1 LQTLILCIRN
11 RKQFVILITKAD
23 INTFIGDKKISPFAF
38 SLKKNLLNENIKSKI
53 VTRTNID
60 ENNYEYDLTIAPLL
74 VFFAKIKLNQIM
86 VWKLV
91 LMLLKPRVM
100 IAIDW
105 DIALNKACNSQKIK
119 LYYLQHGVIAADHM
133 YFGKNVLKNN
143 DPKSLPY
150 GFLSWDDMSA
160 KNFESICT
168 TFTIGNQ
175 WNNFY
180 FTNTTSDWFKKD
192 KTASPLYNFEK
203 PVVLFTLT
211 WGNHHQYIIP
221 DFMIDVI
228 KHTLTNYAWIIRLH
242 PIVYTNKEHRDKIE
256 QFFNQYFTENENKK
270 FFWKEFNT
278 LPLPLILTKTMAHI
292 TIESSVVIEAAQFG
306 VTSLILNNK
315 VVEYGPNGETTP
327 PYGGPSYFEK
337 EIKMGYAEIY
347 HMGLNIQ
354 DWISQQKRKK
364 PLVDFKMNSE
374 QWQKFVTNSLN

>member
-1 LQTLILCIRN
+1 MGEN
-11 RKQFVILITKAD
+11 
-23 INTFIGDKKISPFAF
+23 KISPFAF
-38 SLKKNLLNENIKSKI
+38 ALKKNLLNENIKSKI

-60 ENNYEYDLTIAPLL
+60 DDNYEYDLTIAPLL
-74 VFFAKIKLNQIM
+74 NFFGKIKLGQVI

-105 DIALNKACNSQKIK
+105 DVALNKACNSKKIK

-133 YFGKNVLKNN
+133 YFGKNTLQKI
-143 DPKSLPY
+143 DSQSLPY
-150 GFLSWDDMSA
+150 GFLSWDDVSA
-160 KNFESICT
+160 KNFEYLST

-175 WNNFY
+175 WNNFF
-180 FTNTTSDWFKKD
+180 FTNTISDWFEKD
-192 KTASPLYNFEK
+192 KIASALYNFEK

-211 WGNHHQYIIP
+211 WGKHHQYIMP
-221 DFMIDVI
+221 NYMIDVI
-228 KHTLTNYAWIIRLH
+228 KHTLNNYTWIIRLH
-242 PIVYTNKEHRDKIE
+242 PIIYSNKESQDEIG
-256 QFFNQYFTENENKK
+256 QFFNQYFTENEKEK
-270 FFWKEFNT
+270 IFWREFNT
-278 LPLPLILTKTMAHI
+278 LPLPLLLTKTMAHI

-337 EIKMGYAEIY
+337 EIKMGYAEVY

-354 DWISQQKRKK
+354 EWIAQQKSKK
-364 PLVDFKMNSE
+364 PLIDLKMNNE
-374 QWQKFVTNSLN
+374 QWQKFINNSLN